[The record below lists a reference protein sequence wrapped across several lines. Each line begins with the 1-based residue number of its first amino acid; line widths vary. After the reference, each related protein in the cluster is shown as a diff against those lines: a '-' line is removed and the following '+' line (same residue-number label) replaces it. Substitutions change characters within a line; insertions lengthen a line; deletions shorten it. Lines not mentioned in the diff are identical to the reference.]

1 MLGRIGQVDIRNEG
15 GLRPFVAEAMA
26 RRLKSGEVFTERTA
40 ESVVQ
45 DINALGNLRGSLNLR
60 RGQAPGTTDLR
71 LSIVPADDDRQQVGL
86 DNYGSELTGRWVFS
100 VDLHKSNLL
109 GLGETF
115 SLQLRK
121 SNKELKTA
129 RLGFVSPIG
138 LHNLR
143 LEGRWLRSENSI
155 GDRLAALR
163 ATGKSDIWGLA
174 LSSAL
179 LNTVQFRSE
188 LRTGFEHRRH
198 RSFLAGL
205 PDTDDRITRVFI
217 EGNLLDRGYRHVL
230 YAGMRISRGV
240 GWLNADARGEAD
252 ATRAS
257 GDPRAWIFT
266 LEGVGRY
273 QLRDSDVLTGVLRAQ
288 RASNELLSSD
298 LFAIGRPGQ
307 RARLRTGREHG
318 RAWPGR

>member
-1 MLGRIGQVDIRNEG
+1 M
-15 GLRPFVAEAMA
+15 
-26 RRLKSGEVFTERTA
+26 KSGEVFTERTA

-100 VDLHKSNLL
+100 VDLHKS
-109 GLGETF
+109 
-115 SLQLRK
+115 
-121 SNKELKTA
+121 
-129 RLGFVSPIG
+129 
-138 LHNLR
+138 NLR

-273 QLRDSDVLTGVLRAQ
+273 QLARQRRAEGCP
-288 RASNELLSSD
+288 ACPACLE
-298 LFAIGRPGQ
+298 
-307 RARLRTGREHG
+307 
-318 RAWPGR
+318 